1 MYLLRLILFLSDI
14 SVNLHKASIV
24 SVSALNSNKVRVT
37 TCALTSSF
45 SPPHPVVNVVT
56 PTGDNN
62 PNFSSLNVDILDIE
76 FNAAKVVV

>member
-1 MYLLRLILFLSDI
+1 MHLLRSVLFISEI
-14 SVNLHKASIV
+14 SVNLYKVFIV
-24 SVSALNSNKVRVT
+24 LALNSDKVRVT
-37 TCALTSSF
+37 TCALTSPS
-45 SPPHPVVNVVT
+45 SPPHTVVNVVE

>member
-1 MYLLRLILFLSDI
+1 MHLLRLIVFISEI
-14 SVNLHKASIV
+14 SVNFHKVFIIL
-24 SVSALNSNKVRVT
+24 ALNSDKVRAT
-37 TCALTSSF
+37 TCALTASSS
-45 SPPHPVVNVVT
+45 SPHTVVNVVE

>member
-1 MYLLRLILFLSDI
+1 
-14 SVNLHKASIV
+14 
-24 SVSALNSNKVRVT
+24 
-37 TCALTSSF
+37 
-45 SPPHPVVNVVT
+45 VNVVT

>member
-1 MYLLRLILFLSDI
+1 MYLLRLILFLSEI
-14 SVNLHKASIV
+14 SVNLYKVFIV
-24 SVSALNSNKVRVT
+24 FAQNSDKVRVT
-37 TCALTSSF
+37 SCALTSPF